1 VEIVLDAGA
10 ATLTTKMSNNDMNVA
25 DRTTGRAFQRLWS

>member
-1 VEIVLDAGA
+1 MLGA

-25 DRTTGRAFQRLWS
+25 DRTIGRAFQRRGS